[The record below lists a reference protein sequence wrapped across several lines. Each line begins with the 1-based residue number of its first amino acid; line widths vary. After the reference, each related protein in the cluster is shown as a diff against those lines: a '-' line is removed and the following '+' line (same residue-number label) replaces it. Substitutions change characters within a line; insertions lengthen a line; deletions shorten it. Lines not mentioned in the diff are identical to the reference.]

1 MKKSIAV
8 LGLGKY
14 GMSLVRELNEMG
26 MDVLAVDR
34 EESIVREIADYCT
47 EAVCAE
53 LSDEKS
59 LKSLGLKEMDIVV
72 VAIGDN
78 LEASIFAVVAAKE
91 QGVPLVLA
99 KSSSERM

>member
-14 GMSLVRELNEMG
+14 GMSLVRALNEMG

-53 LSDEKS
+53 LSDAIMPTHCPEAAAS
-59 LKSLGLKEMDIVV
+59 SARRLMCSVTSRSPPSTMNRGALG
-72 VAIGDN
+72 A
-78 LEASIFAVVAAKE
+78 
-91 QGVPLVLA
+91 
-99 KSSSERM
+99 